1 MLHCATLRDS
11 ASNTNTN
18 RTELNWICLCG
29 CTMMATRTH
38 AHTDTQ
44 LYPLDNNKDGYENN
58 ANSFHNGIGESTKS
72 VDHVHVVV
80 DVVVV
85 VVGRSQVKI

>member
-29 CTMMATRTH
+29 CTMMATH
-38 AHTDTQ
+38 KHTNTPTTQ
-44 LYPLDNNKDGYENN
+44 TRSYPPLDNNKDGYENN
-58 ANSFHNGIGESTKS
+58 ANSFHNGIGESTTS

-80 DVVVV
+80 G
-85 VVGRSQVKI
+85 VVGLSQVKI